1 MEIKEEKGRENEER
15 TEEKNLVMMFYICGM
30 KENIERLLNRKLFQI
45 LNLRSL
51 LFDYNMYYYYMKGF
65 KN

>member
-30 KENIERLLNRKLFQI
+30 KENIERLLNRKLF
-45 LNLRSL
+45 
-51 LFDYNMYYYYMKGF
+51 
-65 KN
+65 